1 MIKAKIICP
10 PSAGFFICE
19 MVMPHKTSDFIMSV
33 LIWLRDATVIH
44 AGLMAFALSYMRA
57 MYDER
62 EKRYQRRLLE
72 AMICACL
79 ATSSWGLIKLLEWP
93 DVMAV
98 AVGGFIGY
106 LGVDKLREIILIRL
120 HKPDV

>member
-1 MIKAKIICP
+1 
-10 PSAGFFICE
+10 
-19 MVMPHKTSDFIMSV
+19 MPNKTPDFILSI
-33 LIWLRDATVIH
+33 LIWLRDATVLH

-57 MYDER
+57 MYDEH
-62 EKRYQRRLLE
+62 EKRWQRRLLE

-106 LGVDKLREIILIRL
+106 LGVDKLRELILIKL
-120 HKPDV
+120 NKSES